1 MNTEFKF
8 GTVSISELGSFISDK
23 LKEDGIEDTAE
34 LNIFLNKDEFKR
46 VDEDLF
52 YRMRED
58 ESQEFIPSEGEIII
72 NFDKVKINIK
82 EKSMD

>member
-1 MNTEFKF
+1 M
-8 GTVSISELGSFISDK
+8 
-23 LKEDGIEDTAE
+23 KEDGIEDTAE

>member
-8 GTVSISELGSFISDK
+8 GTVSISELGNFISDK

-34 LNIFLNKDEFKR
+34 LNILLNKDEFKR

-58 ESQEFIPSEGEIII
+58 ESQEFIPSEGEIVI

>member
-8 GTVSISELGSFISDK
+8 GAISISELGNLLSDK
-23 LKEDGIEDTAE
+23 LNENGIEEIAE
-34 LNIFLNKDEFKR
+34 LNIYLNKDEFKR

-58 ESQEFIPSEGEIII
+58 DKQEFIPSEGEIMV
-72 NFDKVKINIK
+72 NFDKVKIFLR
-82 EKSMD
+82 EK